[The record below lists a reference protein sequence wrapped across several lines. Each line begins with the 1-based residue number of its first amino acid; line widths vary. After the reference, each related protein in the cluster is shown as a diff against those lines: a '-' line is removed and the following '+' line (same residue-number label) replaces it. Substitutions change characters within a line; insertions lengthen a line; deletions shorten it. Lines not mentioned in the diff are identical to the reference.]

1 MKRTVRVAAISDK
14 IADIPKDEYFWRKY
28 GQKSI
33 KGSPYPRWVND
44 DLWPLICFDY
54 GQGRM
59 FNDR

>member
-28 GQKSI
+28 CQKSI

-44 DLWPLICFDY
+44 DLWPL
-54 GQGRM
+54 
-59 FNDR
+59 

>member
-44 DLWPLICFDY
+44 DLWPL
-54 GQGRM
+54 
-59 FNDR
+59 